1 MSKEKIVNIDG
12 LDVKFV
18 KFNPSI
24 GLPILSR
31 LQAMLGGAI
40 VKLASGAMGSESEQI
55 AVIAD
60 ALDEITKRVDPKDLQ
75 RFFSDV
81 ITSGYI
87 FINGNKITHIDDLAG
102 FEDSDPYYL
111 IIMLVKEQLT
121 LSFGGFL
128 KKFTTAQGS

>member
-1 MSKEKIVNIDG
+1 MSKEKTVNIDG

-31 LQAMLGGAI
+31 LQSMLGGAV
-40 VKLASGAMGSESEQI
+40 VKLASGAMGSESEQV
-55 AVIAD
+55 AVIAE
-60 ALDEITKRVDPKDLQ
+60 ALDEITKRVDPVDLQ
-75 RFFSDV
+75 KFFSDI

-87 FINGNKITHIDDLAG
+87 FVNGNKVTHIDDLAG

-111 IIMLVKEQLT
+111 IVMMVKEQLT

-128 KKFTTAQGS
+128 KKFITAQGS

>member
-1 MSKEKIVNIDG
+1 
-12 LDVKFV
+12 
-18 KFNPSI
+18 
-24 GLPILSR
+24 
-31 LQAMLGGAI
+31 MLGGAI